1 MAKKPSKSKAKQS
14 RAKSRPRMLKEFQLD
29 IFGGRKL
36 AGTRPVPTRAELLA
50 SAKRDREFEE
60 YIASDELGQFKA
72 REAAAKAR
80 HQERLFRRP
89 VEMQSRS
96 YRLPPDVEAFLSRLH
111 NNPLRFASIDGVH
124 GVSADEAAAMIE
136 AAYLRGCTEGYIEGR
151 VADIEPKRERSRKA
165 NAARRQKHN
174 LDERDAEI
182 VEKHR
187 RLRAVPLSASET
199 EFRLAE
205 EYGLSDKMIRII
217 IGKARK
223 AAR

>member
-1 MAKKPSKSKAKQS
+1 
-14 RAKSRPRMLKEFQLD
+14 MLKEFQLD

-136 AAYLRGCTEGYIEGR
+136 AAYLRGCTEGYITISMSET
-151 VADIEPKRERSRKA
+151 
-165 NAARRQKHN
+165 
-174 LDERDAEI
+174 
-182 VEKHR
+182 R
-187 RLRAVPLSASET
+187 RLWRSTADCERCRYRPAKPSFGWLRNTACPT
-199 EFRLAE
+199 R
-205 EYGLSDKMIRII
+205 
-217 IGKARK
+217 
-223 AAR
+223 